1 LLAKDALLM
10 AYARRKKTMTKTI
23 FEFPNVDNRRS
34 RYGHVR
40 RDGDVSDWILAI
52 DLF

>member
-1 LLAKDALLM
+1 
-10 AYARRKKTMTKTI
+10 MTKTI

-40 RDGDVSDWILAI
+40 RRKKRGVSEGHVRRDGDVSDWALAI